1 MKLIVQIIKYFI
13 LFAILVSCS
22 LIGRYMSKKYVIR
35 VNELEEMRNALNIL
49 AAKIKFTYDPLPE
62 IFEEI
67 AKNVSKTVGQ
77 VFYIA
82 KEKMLDQ
89 NASIAWEQAVEETQN
104 GLNNEDKYV
113 LKMLSKLLRT
123 NRCRRTN

>member
-1 MKLIVQIIKYFI
+1 MQIIKYFI
-13 LFAILVSCS
+13 LFIILVSCS

-35 VNELEEMRNALNIL
+35 VNELEEMKNALNIL

-89 NASIAWEQAVEETQN
+89 NESTSCEQAVEETQI
-104 GLNNEDKYV
+104 GLNN
-113 LKMLSKLLRT
+113 
-123 NRCRRTN
+123 